1 MLWKLIYLLKVYFS
15 PLNVFKYITF
25 RATYALVTSLLVSLL
40 LGPFIISRLKRLR
53 LEQVIREYGP
63 QTHFVKAG
71 TPTMGGIL
79 IILSVLISS
88 IIWFNLSN
96 PLVLI
101 SLFTL
106 ISFGILG
113 FLDDYIKVSKRNP
126 NGIGAKKKFM
136 CQVVLAFIIS
146 LLMVKYLG
154 NKATVLQVPFFKR
167 IHPDLGVFYIFF
179 ATLVIVATSNAVNI
193 TDGLDGLAIVP
204 FTMCMGAYGLIA
216 YLAGHIKF
224 AQYLNILYVPYS
236 GELAVVAAAFVGAG
250 IGFLWFNAHPA
261 DVFMGDTGSL
271 SIGATLGAIALM
283 TKHELLLPILGGV
296 FVIETVSVIMQVLY
310 FKATGGKRIF
320 RMAPIHHHYEQEG
333 LPESK
338 IIVRFWIVSL
348 IFVLIGLSTLKI
360 R

>member
-1 MLWKLIYLLKVYFS
+1 LLWKLIYLLKAHFS
-15 PLNVFKYITF
+15 PFNVFKYITF

-40 LGPFIISRLKRLR
+40 FGPSIINWLKRLKVG
-53 LEQVIREYGP
+53 QVIREYGP
-63 QTHFVKAG
+63 RTHLSKAG

-79 IILSVLISS
+79 IILAVMVSALV
-88 IIWFNLSN
+88 WFNLSN

-101 SLFTL
+101 SVFTL
-106 ISFGILG
+106 LSFGLVG
-113 FLDDYIKVSKRNP
+113 FVDDYIKVTKKNP
-126 NGIGAKKKFM
+126 EGIGAKTKFLS
-136 CQVVLAFIIS
+136 QVVLALVIAFFIVKS
-146 LLMVKYLG
+146 LG
-154 NKATVLQVPFFKR
+154 PDATVLQIPFFKR
-167 IHPDLGVFYIFF
+167 LHPDLGWFYIPF
-179 ATLVIVATSNAVNI
+179 AAFVIVATSNAVNI

-204 FTMCMGAYGLIA
+204 FALCMAAYGLIA

-224 AQYLNILYVPYS
+224 ASYLNIMYIPYC
-236 GELAVVAAAFVGAG
+236 GELTVVAAAFVGAS

-261 DVFMGDTGSL
+261 EVFMGDTGSL
-271 SIGATLGAIALM
+271 SIGATLGAVALM

-296 FVIETVSVIMQVLY
+296 FVLETVSVILQVLY
-310 FKATGGKRIF
+310 YRLTGGKRIF
-320 RMAPIHHHYEQEG
+320 KMAPIHHHYEQEG